1 MKKLLTVLLA
11 ALLILGGFAGVR
23 NAAAEGSD
31 WKTLGDIWDFE
42 SPGYGCENNQ
52 YVRLFQADGV
62 YYRADVTL
70 TEEQFQ
76 QLMDIDIFDPQA
88 GEKEKALLAE
98 LPIEHL
104 YDLSAVLLP
113 QEALDSLAGIT
124 GQELLDM
131 GFVPQ
136 GSYGFS
142 EAEKLSWA
150 SLDKGPFEYQVEFVE
165 YVDAD
170 EDPNVAEVIRPL
182 TVKAV
187 KWEGNLSQY
196 AMAADFDIQGGPSL
210 EDYEA
215 MFATPERVF
224 YPIPQIPLAD
234 SPFATL
240 ADVFDVL
247 NKANDEGATPRYSSS
262 LTDTMYVVAFE
273 KEDASYRVEAE
284 VPTDVAAQL
293 DAIDFFDE
301 QRDEKQEALLGPLP
315 VVRVGDLSAIIPAQ
329 EELDALIGM
338 TGQDL
343 LDLGFEYGMGYSF
356 WEATDFYLTRGLVEY
371 VVTFNEKVPEM
382 EDYDAVLDEL
392 FRSMTVKKVVVD
404 GLSSLCSDP
413 DLFWIPGADE
423 AQPVGE
429 DGLILSD
436 FTVTCI
442 DGSAFTLSEALK
454 DHELVLINLFFTNCP
469 PCKLEFP
476 FLQEAWSQNQD
487 KVAVVALSPD
497 AADTDEVLQAY
508 AQELGLTFPIAH
520 EEGTGL
526 YDRYVTEG
534 FPTTMLVDRTGRIA
548 MIECGAYTAT
558 QDFLDLFDEYTGED
572 YDPSL
577 STYTVYCYGAEG
589 YEDVT
594 GVVVTFCTD
603 TTCVPVTSADQGA
616 AIFLGTPVKYH
627 VKIMTVPEG
636 WQLSGSAEWDTE
648 LYGQIFWV
656 PFTKVGQ

>member
-1 MKKLLTVLLA
+1 M
-11 ALLILGGFAGVR
+11 
-23 NAAAEGSD
+23 
-31 WKTLGDIWDFE
+31 
-42 SPGYGCENNQ
+42 
-52 YVRLFQADGV
+52 
-62 YYRADVTL
+62 
-70 TEEQFQ
+70 
-76 QLMDIDIFDPQA
+76 
-88 GEKEKALLAE
+88 
-98 LPIEHL
+98 
-104 YDLSAVLLP
+104 
-113 QEALDSLAGIT
+113 
-124 GQELLDM
+124 
-131 GFVPQ
+131 
-136 GSYGFS
+136 
-142 EAEKLSWA
+142 
-150 SLDKGPFEYQVEFVE
+150 
-165 YVDAD
+165 
-170 EDPNVAEVIRPL
+170 
-182 TVKAV
+182 
-187 KWEGNLSQY
+187 
-196 AMAADFDIQGGPSL
+196 
-210 EDYEA
+210 
-215 MFATPERVF
+215 
-224 YPIPQIPLAD
+224 
-234 SPFATL
+234 
-240 ADVFDVL
+240 
-247 NKANDEGATPRYSSS
+247 
-262 LTDTMYVVAFE
+262 
-273 KEDASYRVEAE
+273 
-284 VPTDVAAQL
+284 
-293 DAIDFFDE
+293 
-301 QRDEKQEALLGPLP
+301 
-315 VVRVGDLSAIIPAQ
+315 
-329 EELDALIGM
+329 
-338 TGQDL
+338 
-343 LDLGFEYGMGYSF
+343 
-356 WEATDFYLTRGLVEY
+356 
-371 VVTFNEKVPEM
+371 
-382 EDYDAVLDEL
+382 
-392 FRSMTVKKVVVD
+392 
-404 GLSSLCSDP
+404 
-413 DLFWIPGADE
+413 
-423 AQPVGE
+423 GE

-616 AIFLGTPVKYH
+616 AIFRGTPAKYH